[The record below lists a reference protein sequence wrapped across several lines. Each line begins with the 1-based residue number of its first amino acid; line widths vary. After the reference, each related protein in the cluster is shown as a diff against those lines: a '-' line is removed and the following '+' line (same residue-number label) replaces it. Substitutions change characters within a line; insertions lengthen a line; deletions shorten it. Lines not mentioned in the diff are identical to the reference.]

1 MSPDEI
7 SVIVQNYREGGSV
20 RELAKQFWVRLQL
33 CLEFWLKYIKYMIIM
48 RLVSP
53 RTPCPTADTGEGGGT
68 QEGCGRAVHLDQG
81 PGTPHPI
88 ELKKASNI
96 GRRLS
101 LVHSPIAFSIF
112 AFAGLTCFGFAW
124 SDTEY
129 VASFSQS
136 FSLSF
141 SLSLS
146 KSLFLYRVGYHLRPG
161 WLLVDGFDNCCRT
174 TIRLFNAIP
183 KTLNL

>member
-33 CLEFWLKYIKYMIIM
+33 CLEFWLKYIKIM

-136 FSLSF
+136 LSLSLNLSF
-141 SLSLS
+141 SIEW
-146 KSLFLYRVGYHLRPG
+146 V
-161 WLLVDGFDNCCRT
+161 T
-174 TIRLFNAIP
+174 T
-183 KTLNL
+183 